1 MSTRRQPAGTPAG
14 GQFAPTGHPETGLI
28 LTPAAARNEARQ
40 RRVDHLAATTSDEM
54 TQLRI
59 AESGE
64 TAQRELLMR
73 NPNLTTRVIAW
84 IVDNRTFNP
93 ARIPEFAAHP
103 NMTDELRARIRPW

>member
-1 MSTRRQPAGTPAG
+1 MNTRRQPPGTPAG
-14 GQFAPTGHPETGLI
+14 GQFAPTGHPETGLT
-28 LTPAAARNEARQ
+28 LTAAAARSETRQ
-40 RRVDHLAATTSDEM
+40 RRVDHLAATTSEEM

-64 TAQRELLMR
+64 TEQREMLLR

-84 IVDNRTFNP
+84 IVENRTFNP

-103 NMTDELRARIRPW
+103 NMTDELRARIRSW